1 MIETWYDIMIVEKL
15 ESNIAEVDKYL
26 KFQNMDL
33 SAKSLTDLLMP
44 ANPYQ
49 KLIHQNIFRLS

>member
-1 MIETWYDIMIVEKL
+1 MIVEKL
-15 ESNIAEVDKYL
+15 ESNITEVDKYL

-33 SAKSLTDLLMP
+33 SAKSLTDLLMS

-49 KLIHQNIFRLS
+49 KLIHQNTFRLS

>member
-1 MIETWYDIMIVEKL
+1 MIETWYGIMIVEKL

-33 SAKSLTDLLMP
+33 SAKSLTDLLMS

>member
-1 MIETWYDIMIVEKL
+1 MIVEKL
-15 ESNIAEVDKYL
+15 ESNITEVDKYL

-33 SAKSLTDLLMP
+33 GAKSLTDLLMS

-49 KLIHQNIFRLS
+49 KLIHQNTFRLS